1 MLEPDEQSVL
11 TDLTKTLATLG
22 FPVLIVGAG
31 ARLLIFDCLFQID
44 GRTTKDWDVAI
55 KIDRWIEFSELKNRL
70 TQDPQA
76 YFRQTKIQHKFVHN
90 QTNIEVDIVPF
101 GDISDPNQKI
111 IWPES
116 GNQMT
121 VRGFEEALNHAL
133 DQVFPGITF
142 KTINIPS
149 FIVLKLLAWSDRKA
163 KKDLSDV
170 HFILKCY
177 TNDDRIFSELS
188 LELSEGKIEFEDAG
202 ILLLRQDIYTIFYKE
217 TLLRIEAVLEDILKQ
232 QAGVIASLVSSP
244 GRGREWDAD
253 FDKIVQRFQIL
264 RYGVNIP

>member
-22 FPVLIVGAG
+22 LPVLIVGAG
-31 ARLLIFDCLFQID
+31 ARLLIFDRPFHID
-44 GRTTKDWDVAI
+44 GRTTKDWDIAT
-55 KIDRWIEFSELKNRL
+55 KINSWIEFSELENHL
-70 TQDPQA
+70 TQGEKA
-76 YFRQTKIQHKFVHN
+76 HFKHTNIQHKFVHN

-101 GDISDPNQKI
+101 GAISDTNQKI

-121 VRGFEEALNHAL
+121 VSGFEEALNHAL
-133 DQVFPGITF
+133 DQVFSGITF

-177 TNDDRIFSELS
+177 TNDDRIFNELNSEIA
-188 LELSEGKIEFEDAG
+188 EDEIAFEDAG
-202 ILLLRQDIYTIFYKE
+202 ILLIRQDIYTIFYEE
-217 TLLRIEAVLEDILKQ
+217 TLFKIEAILEDILKQ
-232 QAGVIASLVSSP
+232 QEGVIAPLVSSP
-244 GRGREWDAD
+244 SHGREWDAD
-253 FDKIVQRFQIL
+253 FDKIVQRFHIL
-264 RYGVNIP
+264 RYGINIP